1 MKTKNNLFSSLLTGL
16 VILGLGSCGNPQP
29 SKTSEPTAATAEMMM
44 ATDSPNCFAEAGDF
58 TFEIYY
64 GADNS
69 HIQVYITAYFP
80 DKKTV
85 VKTTPLSVSK
95 TGTQYEIDLDTETD
109 TAAVWDT
116 ELLIQNIPITLTDPI
131 AEGDTYL
138 VKLKGRDAQKP
149 VRTRPH

>member
-1 MKTKNNLFSSLLTGL
+1 MKAKNNLLTGL
-16 VILGLGSCGNPQP
+16 LIGFVILGLGGCGN
-29 SKTSEPTAATAEMMM
+29 SEPPKTNEPAAVSAEML
-44 ATDSPNCFAEAGDF
+44 ASTSSPNCFAEAGDF

-64 GADNS
+64 GVDNS

-80 DKKTV
+80 EKKTV

-116 ELLIQNIPITLTDPI
+116 ELLIQNIPITLADPI